1 MIVYNLKM
9 LKNLKSNSKKSQTTK
24 AEPKQK
30 KHLSLGGRIIL
41 RIVTILV
48 IAAILAVVFFFVSRK
63 YKNPTYE
70 SRYALVEKQ
79 LSYCQELVTV
89 KYRYSDIATIKKSA
103 GFSKSYSIVKYTGI
117 IRAGIADITDISY
130 NVSLD
135 GKKLRLK
142 IPQAEILGNE
152 IVKQE
157 IFDEYSSIFVP
168 ITTKEV
174 FDEIKKSQD
183 ETCEDLISEGLLE
196 DARNYAIEILTQFM
210 KSVGFEE
217 IEIEELW

>member
-1 MIVYNLKM
+1 MIK
-9 LKNLKSNSKKSQTTK
+9 KDKTKRIQTSQRNSPEKKQIT
-24 AEPKQK
+24 
-30 KHLSLGGRIIL
+30 LFGRILL
-41 RIVTILV
+41 RIVTILTIV
-48 IAAILAVVFFFVSRK
+48 ICLVVVFHFIKQK
-63 YKNPTYE
+63 YQNPTYE

-79 LSYCQELVTV
+79 LSFCQELVTV

-130 NVSLD
+130 NVSID
-135 GKKLRLK
+135 GKKLHLK
-142 IPQAEILGNE
+142 VPQAEILGNE

-168 ITTKEV
+168 ITAKEV
-174 FDEIKKSQD
+174 LEEIKKSQD

>member
-1 MIVYNLKM
+1 MIK
-9 LKNLKSNSKKSQTTK
+9 KDKTKRIKTSQRNSPEKKQIT
-24 AEPKQK
+24 
-30 KHLSLGGRIIL
+30 LFGRILL
-41 RIVTILV
+41 RIVTILTIV
-48 IAAILAVVFFFVSRK
+48 ICLVVVVHFIKQK
-63 YKNPTYE
+63 YQNPTYE
-70 SRYALVEKQ
+70 TKSALVEKQ
-79 LSYCQELVTV
+79 LSFCQELVTV

-130 NVSLD
+130 NLSIDENKVF
-135 GKKLRLK
+135 LK
-142 IPQAEILGNE
+142 IPPAEILGNE
-152 IVKQE
+152 IVKQDV
-157 IFDEYSSIFVP
+157 FDENSSIFVP
-168 ITTKEV
+168 ITAKEV
-174 FDEIKKSQD
+174 LEEIKKSQD